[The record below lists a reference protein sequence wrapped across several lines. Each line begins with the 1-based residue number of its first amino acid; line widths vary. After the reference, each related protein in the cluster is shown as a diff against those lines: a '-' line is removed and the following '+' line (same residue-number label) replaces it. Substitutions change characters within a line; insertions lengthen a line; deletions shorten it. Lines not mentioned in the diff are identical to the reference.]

1 MQYMLQEI
9 LAAKLRSSHQ
19 RCSAKEVLF
28 CESSKK
34 PFLTEHLCWLL
45 LQTEKCT

>member
-28 CESSKK
+28 CESSKNTFSHRT
-34 PFLTEHLCWLL
+34 PLPAASAN
-45 LQTEKCT
+45 